1 MKIITLSMILTLTTA
16 QTTIAY
22 TASEVFPGNADGMIM
37 KGVHVRKGTIK
48 ASFDNAVRLNRLLN
62 QKDSKEEIKN
72 IIKDQLPLG
81 RGLYALEVFEM
92 QPLEGWLSDLKRP
105 GKIMVAVLTLQV
117 CPELMKPEISLKLK
131 KLVKT
136 SVPILK
142 AEIHKV
148 LDRKS

>member
-1 MKIITLSMILTLTTA
+1 MKTIILSMILALTTA
-16 QTTIAY
+16 QTAMAY
-22 TASEVFPGNADGMIM
+22 NASEVFPGNTDGMIM
-37 KGVHVRKGTIK
+37 KGEYVRKGTIK
-48 ASFDNAVRLNRLLN
+48 ASFDNAVQLNRLLT
-62 QKDSKEEIKN
+62 QKDSKEDIKN

-117 CPELMKPEISLKLK
+117 CPELMTPKISLKLK
-131 KLVKT
+131 ELVKT

-148 LDRKS
+148 LNRKS